1 MHTLRLPSISPSMAL
16 VFIAQQ
22 IDAELITLG
31 RVDMVD
37 GTQDFA

>member
-1 MHTLRLPSISPSMAL
+1 MAL

-22 IDAELITLG
+22 INAELITLG